1 MFSVRLP
8 PELIERI
15 DEYAKQNGESRSEA
29 MRALLETGLAFKAA
43 MVGERPK
50 PKRTAT
56 AIRRARRTG
65 KSEET

>member
-29 MRALLETGLAFKAA
+29 MRALLEAGLVYRAGK
-43 MVGERPK
+43 PK
-50 PKRTAT
+50 PKQAELGVPKRGRT
-56 AIRRARRTG
+56 
-65 KSEET
+65 K